1 MIGSI
6 ERLRRYVRRSRI
18 LAATPMMLLAVG
30 SPTHPDPI
38 KHGPGK
44 GGVLPIPAI
53 TPPGETAAHL
63 DSLLKSH
70 GDSRIERGRVLYAP
84 GHSPRDTA
92 AARPSRKHAV
102 PCPAQRMVAQAAVAD
117 RPST

>member
-6 ERLRRYVRRSRI
+6 ERLRRFARRTRM

-38 KHGPGK
+38 RHGAGK

-53 TPPGETAAHL
+53 ISPGESAAHL
-63 DSLLKSH
+63 DSLLTAH
-70 GDSRIERGRVLYAP
+70 RDSRLERGRVLYAP
-84 GHSPRDTA
+84 GHAPRDTA
-92 AARPSRKHAV
+92 IARSSRKRPA
-102 PCPAQRMVAQAAVAD
+102 PCHAQRVVAQGATAD
-117 RPST
+117 RPSI

>member
-6 ERLRRYVRRSRI
+6 ERLRLYARRSRM

-53 TPPGETAAHL
+53 TPSGETAAHL
-63 DSLLKSH
+63 DSLMNSH
-70 GDSRIERGRVLYAP
+70 RDSRLERGRVLYAP

-92 AARPSRKHAV
+92 AARSSHKRPV
-102 PCPAQRMVAQAAVAD
+102 PCPVQRVVAQGATAD
-117 RPST
+117 RPSI